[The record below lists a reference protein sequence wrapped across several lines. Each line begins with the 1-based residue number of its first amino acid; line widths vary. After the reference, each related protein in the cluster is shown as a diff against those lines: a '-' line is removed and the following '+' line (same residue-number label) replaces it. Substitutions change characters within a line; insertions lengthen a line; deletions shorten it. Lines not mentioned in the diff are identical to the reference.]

1 MAALQLRDGPSTVDS
16 DAGAA
21 GPSSGSIQLST
32 GALIAVIVGVVCVV
46 IFGGKLREGLTLT
59 IIC

>member
-1 MAALQLRDGPSTVDS
+1 MASLQLRDGPSTVDS

-32 GALIAVIVGVVCVV
+32 GALVAVIVGVVGVV
-46 IFGGKLREGLTLT
+46 IFGGKFQEGLMLT
-59 IIC
+59 IIY